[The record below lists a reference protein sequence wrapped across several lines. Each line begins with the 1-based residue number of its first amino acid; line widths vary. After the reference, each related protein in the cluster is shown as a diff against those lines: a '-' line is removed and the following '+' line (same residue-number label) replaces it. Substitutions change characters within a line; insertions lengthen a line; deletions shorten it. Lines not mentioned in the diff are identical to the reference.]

1 MGYEMFTGIVEEVG
15 KLAAASATGLSIEAS
30 IVMDD
35 LKVSDSICVNGTC
48 LTVTARNESS
58 FSVDTVPETLRRTN
72 LGGLKTGDPVNLERP
87 MGADGRFGGHI
98 VQGHVDGTG
107 RVLSVEQEGEA
118 HNIKFEADDSIMR
131 YVVEKG
137 FVAVDGTSLTVVDC
151 DYRTFSVTIV
161 PYTWENTVFGSRGPG
176 DAVNLEVDIIA
187 KYVERLATGPR
198 LPVDTAD
205 EL

>member
-1 MGYEMFTGIVEEVG
+1 MFTGIVEEIGAVTG
-15 KLAAASATGLSIEAS
+15 ASTTGLSIRANV
-30 IVMDD
+30 VMDD
-35 LKVSDSICVNGTC
+35 LKVSDSICVNGAC
-48 LTVTARNESS
+48 LTVTDISGAT

-72 LGGLKTGDPVNLERP
+72 LGALKPGDPVNLERP
-87 MGADGRFGGHI
+87 MSSDGRFGGHI
-98 VQGHVDGTG
+98 VQGHVDGKG
-107 RVLSVEQEGEA
+107 RVLSIEPEGEA
-118 HNIKFEADDSIMR
+118 HNFKFEAGDSIMR

-137 FVAVDGTSLTVVDC
+137 FVAVDGTSLTVVNC

-161 PYTWENTVFGSRGPG
+161 PYTWENTVLGSRKLG
-176 DAVNLEVDIIA
+176 DEVNLEVDIIA

>member
-1 MGYEMFTGIVEEVG
+1 MFTGIVEETGRVADV
-15 KLAAASATGLSIEAS
+15 LDTGLSISAS
-30 IVMDD
+30 VVMDD
-35 LKVSDSICVNGTC
+35 LKVSDSICVNGAC
-48 LTVTARNESS
+48 LTVTSTEGRI

-72 LGGLKTGDPVNLERP
+72 LGGLAVGDPVNLERP
-87 MGADGRFGGHI
+87 MKTDGRFGGHI

-107 RVLSVEQEGEA
+107 TVLSIDPEGEA
-118 HNIKFEADDSIMR
+118 RNFKFEADHTIMR

-137 FVAVDGTSLTVVDC
+137 FVAVDGTSLTVVNC
-151 DYRTFSVTIV
+151 DYRTFTVTIV
-161 PYTWENTVFGSRGPG
+161 PYTWENTVFGFRRPG
-176 DAVNLEVDIIA
+176 DTVNLEVDIIA

>member
-1 MGYEMFTGIVEEVG
+1 MFTGIVEEVG
-15 KLAAASATGLSIEAS
+15 KVAETSTTALSITAS
-30 IVMDD
+30 TVMDD

-48 LTVTARNESS
+48 LTVTRMNKSS

-72 LGGLKTGDPVNLERP
+72 LGVLEFGDPVNLERS
-87 MGADGRFGGHI
+87 MSSNGRFGGHI

-107 RVLSVEQEGEA
+107 TVLSIDPEGEA
-118 HNIKFEADDSIMR
+118 RNFKFEADDSIMR

-137 FVAVDGTSLTVVDC
+137 FVAVDGTSLTVVNC

-161 PYTWENTVFGSRGPG
+161 PYTWENTVLGSRRPG

-198 LPVDTAD
+198 LPIDTAD

>member
-1 MGYEMFTGIVEEVG
+1 MFTGIVEETGTIVQPG
-15 KLAAASATGLSIEAS
+15 DTGLSIGAS
-30 IVMDD
+30 IVLDD
-35 LKVSDSICVNGTC
+35 LHVSDSICVNGTC
-48 LTVTARNESS
+48 LTVTAVDGST

-72 LGGLKTGDPVNLERP
+72 LGQLAAGDPVNLERP
-87 MGADGRFGGHI
+87 MKADGRFGGHV

-107 RVLSVEQEGEA
+107 RVLSITPEGEA
-118 HNIKFEADDSIMR
+118 HNIRFEAENNVMR

-151 DYRTFSVTIV
+151 DYRTFSVTII
-161 PYTWENTVFGSRGPG
+161 PYTWENTVFGGRKPG
-176 DAVNLEVDIIA
+176 DTVNLEADIIA

-198 LPVDTAD
+198 LPIDTAD

>member
-1 MGYEMFTGIVEEVG
+1 MFTGIVEEVG
-15 KLAAASATGLSIEAS
+15 RVAEASATGLCVEAS
-30 IVMDD
+30 LVMAD

-72 LGGLKTGDPVNLERP
+72 LGGLKAGDAINLERS
-87 MGADGRFGGHI
+87 MAADGRFGGHI
-98 VQGHVDGTG
+98 LQGHVDGTG
-107 RVLSVEQEGEA
+107 KVLSVEQEGEA
-118 HNIKFEADDSIMR
+118 HNIKFEAGDSIMR

-161 PYTWENTVFGSRGPG
+161 PYTWENTVFGSRRPG

>member
-1 MGYEMFTGIVEEVG
+1 MFTGIVEEIGTVAG
-15 KLAAASATGLSIEAS
+15 TSATGLSIGAS
-30 IVMDD
+30 VVMDD
-35 LKVSDSICVNGTC
+35 LKVSDSICVNGAC
-48 LTVTARNESS
+48 LTVTTIDGET

-72 LGGLKTGDPVNLERP
+72 LGGLKADDPVNLERP
-87 MGADGRFGGHI
+87 MSSNGRFGGHI

-107 RVLSVEQEGEA
+107 RVLSVVAEGEA
-118 HNIKFEADDSIMR
+118 RNIKFEAEDSIMR

-161 PYTWENTVFGSRGPG
+161 PYTWENTVFGFRKPG
-176 DAVNLEVDIIA
+176 DMVNLEVDIIA

>member
-48 LTVTARNESS
+48 LTVTARGESS

-161 PYTWENTVFGSRGPG
+161 PYTWENTVFGFRGPG

>member
-1 MGYEMFTGIVEEVG
+1 MFTGIVEEIGSV
-15 KLAAASATGLSIEAS
+15 ADISATGLSIQAS
-30 IVMDD
+30 LVMDD
-35 LKVSDSICVNGTC
+35 LRVSDSISVNGAC
-48 LTVTARNESS
+48 LTVTGVEGPT

-72 LGGLKTGDPVNLERP
+72 LGSLETGHHVNLERS
-87 MGADGRFGGHI
+87 MAADGRFGGHI
-98 VQGHVDGTG
+98 VQGHVDGVG
-107 RVLSVEQEGEA
+107 KVLSIEPEGEA
-118 HNIKFEADDSIMR
+118 RNIKFEANDSIMR

-161 PYTWENTVFGSRGPG
+161 PYTWENTVFGLRKTG

>member
-1 MGYEMFTGIVEEVG
+1 MFTGIVEEVG
-15 KLAAASATGLSIEAS
+15 KVAGTTDSGLSIAAS
-30 IVMDD
+30 TVMDD

-48 LTVTARNESS
+48 LTVTSMNESD

-72 LGGLKTGDPVNLERP
+72 LGVLKAGDPVNLERS
-87 MGADGRFGGHI
+87 MGAAGRFGGHF
-98 VQGHVDGTG
+98 VQGHIDGTG
-107 RVLSVEQEGEA
+107 RVLSIDQEGEA
-118 HNIKFEADDSIMR
+118 HNFKFEAEDAIMR

-161 PYTWENTVFGSRGPG
+161 PYTWGNTVFGSRRPG
-176 DAVNLEVDIIA
+176 DTVNLEVDIIA